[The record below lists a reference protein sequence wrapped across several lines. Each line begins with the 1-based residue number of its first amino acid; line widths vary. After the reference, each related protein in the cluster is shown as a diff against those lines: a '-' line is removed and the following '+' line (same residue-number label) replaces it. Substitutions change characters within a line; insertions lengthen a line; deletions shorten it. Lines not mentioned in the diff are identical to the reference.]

1 MASFGAL
8 MVAHHRG
15 VFSIGAVMS
24 LGMVA
29 CQIAFILVLPAVLTL
44 WAKRY
49 RNGNA
54 K

>member
-1 MASFGAL
+1 
-8 MVAHHRG
+8 MVAHHQG

-29 CQIAFILVLPAVLTL
+29 CQIAFMITLPAVLTL
-44 WAKRY
+44 AGK
-49 RNGNA
+49 